1 MYRSIVWAA
10 IVTLAVSALAQTPKP
25 EALDGSIPSEP
36 GMYVQTAGGFNKI
49 LGQIVAFKRSGSL
62 LVSGLTVG
70 IKTRKE
76 NVQLLG
82 PHAQTVIDRNPVFY
96 FIPPRQAADAGVN
109 AGDLVLIRL
118 EEKEKRRQFEIA
130 AQGAWRASSGIS
142 ITHQIQLFRSEA
154 KPGIYIITP
163 ALELG
168 KGEYAL
174 YLARGEGMQ
183 AYVYDFSI
191 NSTRGHHL
199 DGSEAASAAQS
210 TPGTDVAGAA
220 KIDNRGVSL
229 SSRETTGISLLHS
242 AGEANAEISSDPVGA
257 EIELDGNFIGSTPSS
272 VGIVAGKHILKIS
285 KSGYKQWERDLRSS
299 TGNIKIAAVLEPLP
313 VDAAGT
319 AQPSAEVATSTI
331 RDSLPLPNSSEDM
344 QEEARIGIWLRG
356 NPTARHDGIE
366 VSGVQAEGPARSID
380 IKPGD
385 VILAI
390 DGHYLFTIE
399 ELRADLLRHE
409 SGARLMVRYR
419 HNGLILENY
428 LVLGARRV
436 VQGK

>member
-1 MYRSIVWAA
+1 M
-10 IVTLAVSALAQTPKP
+10 
-25 EALDGSIPSEP
+25 
-36 GMYVQTAGGFNKI
+36 
-49 LGQIVAFKRSGSL
+49 
-62 LVSGLTVG
+62 
-70 IKTRKE
+70 
-76 NVQLLG
+76 
-82 PHAQTVIDRNPVFY
+82 
-96 FIPPRQAADAGVN
+96 
-109 AGDLVLIRL
+109 
-118 EEKEKRRQFEIA
+118 
-130 AQGAWRASSGIS
+130 
-142 ITHQIQLFRSEA
+142 
-154 KPGIYIITP
+154 P

-199 DGSEAASAAQS
+199 DGFEAASAAQS

-242 AGEANAEISSDPVGA
+242 AGEASAEISSDPVGA